1 MVFSDIVQ
9 VFNCSAPDTGNME
22 ILVRYG
28 TDEQKR
34 RWLQPLLDG
43 TIRSCFAMTEP
54 AVSAAIMRLSYMTR
68 LEKIRRRHV
77 SHSIMC
83 LGGITVTCQTTE
95 YKVAGST
102 HGWYTAG

>member
-1 MVFSDIVQ
+1 MKTIVCLE

-54 AVSAAIMRLSYMTR
+54 AVSYLP
-68 LEKIRRRHV
+68 V
-77 SHSIMC
+77 SH
-83 LGGITVTCQTTE
+83 TVD
-95 YKVAGST
+95 
-102 HGWYTAG
+102 